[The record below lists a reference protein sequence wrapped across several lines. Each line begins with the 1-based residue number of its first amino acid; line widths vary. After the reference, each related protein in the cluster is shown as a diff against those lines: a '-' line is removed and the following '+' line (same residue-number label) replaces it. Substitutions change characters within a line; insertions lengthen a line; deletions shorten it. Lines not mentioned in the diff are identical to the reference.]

1 MDLNAHKTLLALLLS
16 LNQLSLDLTGDEMD
30 ALEELGDLLK
40 DDLTPWSEIATEINQ
55 ILDDNSTWKK
65 LYDEATSKLAPLS
78 WEQIQQLWPSEDRL
92 LEELGITES
101 SLGYFGGKPPV
112 KSQEIPTLTRV
123 VATSDRPD
131 KKAKKLKF
139 LQDYWEMPQTPIF

>member
-1 MDLNAHKTLLALLLS
+1 MDLNAHKTLLAFLLS
-16 LNQLSLDLTGDEMD
+16 LNQLPIDLTGDEIY
-30 ALEELGDLLK
+30 ALEEVGDLLQ

-55 ILDDNSTWKK
+55 ILDNNSTWKK
-65 LYDEATSKLAPLS
+65 LYEEATGKLAPLS
-78 WEQIQQLWPSEDRL
+78 FQQIQALWPPEDRL
-92 LEELGITES
+92 LEELDVTGIS
-101 SLGYFGGKPPV
+101 RGYFGGKPQV
-112 KSQEIPTLTRV
+112 ESQEIPNLTRI

>member
-16 LNQLSLDLTGDEMD
+16 LNQLSLYLTGDEIY
-30 ALEELGDLLK
+30 ALEEVGDLLQ

-55 ILDDNSTWKK
+55 ILDNNSTWQE
-65 LYDEATSKLAPLS
+65 LYEEATRKLAPLT
-78 WEQIQQLWPSEDRL
+78 WEQIQQLWPTEDRL
-92 LEELGITES
+92 LDELEITELS
-101 SLGYFGGKPPV
+101 RGYFGGKPQV
-112 KSQEIPTLTRV
+112 ESQEIPNLTRI

-139 LQDYWEMPQTPIF
+139 LQDYWEMPQTPMF